1 MNLEAMIIFAQG
13 APAGPGGLLGNPM
26 IFMLL
31 LFAILYFMMIRPQQR
46 KEKERKRMIKDI
58 KTGDRV
64 VFAGGLIGSVSNV
77 KEHIFVIKIAD
88 NVKIDV
94 ARGAIT
100 RVLEKGES
108 VGEEED
114 GR

>member
-1 MNLEAMIIFAQG
+1 MNFETMTILAQG
-13 APAGPGGLLGNPM
+13 APGGAGGLMGNPM

-46 KEKERKRMIKDI
+46 KEKERKAMIQAI

-64 VFAGGLIGSVSNV
+64 VFAGGLIGSVANV
-77 KEHIFVIKIAD
+77 KESVFVIKIAD

-94 ARGAIT
+94 ARGAVT
-100 RVLEKGES
+100 RVVDKGEA

>member
-1 MNLEAMIIFAQG
+1 MNFESVTILAQA
-13 APAGPGGLLGNPM
+13 APGGPGGLFGNPM
-26 IFMLL
+26 VFMLL

-46 KEKERKRMIKDI
+46 KEKERREMIKNI
-58 KTGDRV
+58 KTGDKV
-64 VFAGGLIGSVSNV
+64 VFAGGLIGSVANV

-94 ARGAIT
+94 ARGAVT
-100 RVLEKGES
+100 RVLDKGES